1 MYKSFYGLTSN
12 PFEISPDPRF
22 YYSTPQHN
30 EALAMLTYG
39 IDRRRGFVVVTGEVG
54 TGKTLL
60 ARYLLKLLG
69 WQKIAVG
76 YVFNPL
82 LSTVEFLQYATKD
95 MGVAAVG
102 RNKAELLAALNQ
114 HLVALHRQRLT
125 AVLVIDEAHLLTWE
139 LLEEVRLL
147 TNLETSTE
155 KLLQIVLIGQPELDE
170 KLNSQSLRQ
179 LKQRISLRCR
189 LAPLSAQQTR
199 EYIERRLWFA
209 GARERH
215 TKIFSPEA
223 IDLVHRYSTGI
234 PRLINTISESAL
246 ITSFALKD
254 AVVTTR
260 TIHEVAVD
268 LCLTSQAARVEV
280 SKRDPSSVAFA
291 PRVTATG
298 VGT

>member
-1 MYKSFYGLTSN
+1 
-12 PFEISPDPRF
+12 
-22 YYSTPQHN
+22 
-30 EALAMLTYG
+30 
-39 IDRRRGFVVVTGEVG
+39 
-54 TGKTLL
+54 
-60 ARYLLKLLG
+60 
-69 WQKIAVG
+69 
-76 YVFNPL
+76 
-82 LSTVEFLQYATKD
+82 
-95 MGVAAVG
+95 
-102 RNKAELLAALNQ
+102 
-114 HLVALHRQRLT
+114 
-125 AVLVIDEAHLLTWE
+125 
-139 LLEEVRLL
+139 L

-189 LAPLSAQQTR
+189 LGPLSAQQTR

-209 GARERH
+209 GAKDRH
-215 TKIFSPEA
+215 TKLFSPEA

-254 AVVTTR
+254 AVVAAR
-260 TIHEVAVD
+260 TINEVAVD
-268 LCLTSQAARVEV
+268 LCLTSPATRVEV
-280 SKRDPSSVAFA
+280 SKREPSSVPFA